1 MMGRTTRLRRAGLIG
16 VAASALMLMSAC
28 VNPNGGSGAGG
39 GDVGAGLAVGAG
51 SSSSPTPAA
60 PSNIVQVSLGET
72 SPTQM
77 FITLSQSTAVSGDV
91 TFQVSNDGA
100 KKHEFVVLRTDIAA
114 DAFPIVSF
122 EGQTDRI
129 NEDAPGVK
137 NVGETG
143 DMPAGSTKDLVINLK
158 PGHYALVCNL
168 QHHYAMGMHVDFTV
182 TPKDA
187 TTVAV
192 SLGETS
198 PTQMFITLD
207 KSTAVSGE
215 VSFQVSNDGTKKH
228 EFVVLRTDIAADAF
242 PIVSFEGQT
251 DRINEDAPGV
261 KNVGETGDMAAG
273 TSKTLVINLKPG
285 HYALVCNLQHHYA
298 MGMHTDFTVTAQ
310 PTTTIQVSLG
320 ETSPTQMFITLSQNT
335 AVAGSVTFQIS
346 NDGAKKHEFVVLSTD
361 IPAGSFPIVS
371 FEGETDRIN
380 EAAPGVKNVGETGDM
395 AAGTSKTLV
404 LDLKPGHYA
413 LVCNLQHHYAMGMHV
428 DFTVV

>member
-1 MMGRTTRLRRAGLIG
+1 MRRAGLIA

-28 VNPNGGSGAGG
+28 VNANGGSGAGG
-39 GDVGAGLAVGAG
+39 GDVGAGLAIGPG
-51 SSSSPTPAA
+51 SGSASPTPAA

-77 FITLSQSTAVSGDV
+77 FITLSQNTAVEGDVTFKVSNDGAKKHEFVVLRTDIAADAFPIVSFEGQSDRINEDAKGVKNVGETGDMPAGSTKDLVITLKPGHYSLVCNLQHHYAMGMHVDFTVTPKGATTVQVSLGETSPTQMFITLDASTAVAGQVS
-91 TFQVSNDGA
+91 FQVSNDGA

-143 DMPAGSTKDLVINLK
+143 DMAAGATKTLVLNLK

-182 TPKDA
+182 TAQP
-187 TTVAV
+187 TTTIQA

-198 PTQMFITLD
+198 PTQMFITL
-207 KSTAVSGE
+207 SQNTGVAGSVT
-215 VSFQVSNDGTKKH
+215 FQISNDGAKKH
-228 EFVVLRTDIAADAF
+228 EFVVLRTDIPADSF
-242 PIVSFEGQT
+242 PIVSFEGET

-261 KNVGETGDMAAG
+261 TNVGETGDMAAG

-285 HYALVCNLQHHYA
+285 HYAIVCNLQHHYA
-298 MGMHTDFTVTAQ
+298 MGMH
-310 PTTTIQVSLG
+310 I
-320 ETSPTQMFITLSQNT
+320 
-335 AVAGSVTFQIS
+335 
-346 NDGAKKHEFVVLSTD
+346 
-361 IPAGSFPIVS
+361 
-371 FEGETDRIN
+371 
-380 EAAPGVKNVGETGDM
+380 
-395 AAGTSKTLV
+395 
-404 LDLKPGHYA
+404 
-413 LVCNLQHHYAMGMHV
+413 